1 MKIKLLDHKHIPG
14 FNSGTGLE
22 FHNENIYLTDTAS
35 EEILVLS
42 KNWKEVDRIPLFH
55 SKTTAG
61 GYGHKDLEAATIV
74 EINKIPRFLAL
85 GTDITATKD
94 NHNKAILLNLDDRTR
109 EDFEIDQ
116 FDERLKVFGLQEL
129 NIRAAAIILGKLVL
143 GNRRSTGSGENNFV
157 VTDID
162 VWKKQDTEE
171 ISLLP
176 VKYPD
181 HTPEGI
187 LLTGMC
193 YSSENDWLLLTFVSE
208 NSFSEHDEQVTKSSY
223 LGLVE
228 NASRKVARK
237 QVKINELM
245 DLTEVNKN
253 LADQQ
258 IKAACVQSD
267 KNGKIKLYLVSDHA
281 DGGTHI
287 FKIRIKH

>member
-1 MKIKLLDHKHIPG
+1 MKIKLLDHKHLPG

-22 FHNENIYLTDTAS
+22 FHNENIYLTNTTS

-42 KNWKEVDRIPLFH
+42 QNWKEVDRIPLFN
-55 SKTTAG
+55 SETTG
-61 GYGHKDLEAATIV
+61 GDHGHKDLEAATIV

-85 GTDITATKD
+85 GADITEAK
-94 NHNKAILLNLDDRTR
+94 HNKAILVNLDDRTS
-109 EDFEIDQ
+109 EDFTIDQ

-129 NIRAAAIILGKLVL
+129 NIRAAAVILGKLVL
-143 GNRRSTGSGENNFV
+143 GNRRSTASGENNFM

-162 VWKKQDTEE
+162 LWKQQETEE

-193 YSSENDWLLLTFVSE
+193 YSPENDWLLLTFVSE
-208 NSFSEHDEQVTKSSY
+208 NSFSEHDEEMTKSSY

-245 DLTEVNKN
+245 DLTKVNKS

-267 KNGKIKLYLVSDHA
+267 KKGKVKLFLVSDHA
-281 DGGTHI
+281 EGGSHI
-287 FKIRIKH
+287 YKIRIKH